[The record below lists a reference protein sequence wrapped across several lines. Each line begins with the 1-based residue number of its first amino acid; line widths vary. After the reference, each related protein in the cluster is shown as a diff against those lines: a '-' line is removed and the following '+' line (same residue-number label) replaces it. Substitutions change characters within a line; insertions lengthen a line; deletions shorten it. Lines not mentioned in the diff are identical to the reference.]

1 MPSSP
6 RPPPSTLRPDA
17 DAGLASAVALL
28 ALPPLAVA
36 LALLLGAG
44 VLHQGPPLFVSA
56 AAGLLILLPAMGV
69 ALLFRRR
76 GLGLALGLLLWPT
89 GVVIGFPLYFPDQ
102 RADALASGATVL
114 LMPLGM
120 RMDPEQA
127 RTVDALLP
135 GPQPVRP
142 VAPRAQVLEAEPLPP
157 SLAQTAPAG
166 PPVAERDQVVLPYE
180 GKGRSLAVQVG
191 LEGPADHADAWMLF
205 DTGATLTTL
214 DRASLDA
221 LGVPVLPDAPEVTV
235 RTAGGERQARLA
247 LLDRVWIGGMEVQGV
262 TVSLCDECADAD
274 TVGLLGLNVSGL
286 FKVTVDSAREE
297 LVLEPRDGPLNRA
310 VDVAPWLGLQA
321 TATRWEDGRIEVE
334 VRGHNTSSRPIAQ
347 AVVGIHC
354 EDAWVAELR
363 DLAPG
368 QKASAVVALPVG
380 VACTDFTIA
389 LERASW

>member
-1 MPSSP
+1 MPAPP
-6 RPPPSTLRPDA
+6 RPSPTLRPDA
-17 DAGLASAVALL
+17 DSGLASALALL

-69 ALLFRRR
+69 AQLFRRR
-76 GLGLALGLLLWPT
+76 ALGLALGLLLWPT
-89 GVVIGFPLYFPDQ
+89 AVVVGFPLYFPDQ

-120 RMDPEQA
+120 RVDPEQA

-157 SLAQTAPAG
+157 SLAQAAPAG
-166 PPVAERDQVVLPYE
+166 PAVAERDQVVLPYE

-191 LEGPADHADAWMLF
+191 LEGPRDHADAWMLF

-262 TVSLCDECADAD
+262 TVSVCDECADAE

-297 LVLEPRDGPLNRA
+297 LVLEPRDGHLNRA

-334 VRGHNTSSRPIAQ
+334 VRGHNTSARTISQ
-347 AVVGIHC
+347 ATVGIHC

-368 QKASAVVALPVG
+368 QKASTVVALPVG